1 MKNRLTKL
9 NRKELMQ
16 NFRSLKQSGTRSFKT
31 IQENTFTQKLKN
43 IFMLSSFKAV
53 LILMALVV
61 FYYVFIAA
69 NRYVSESAVTIKSS
83 SQNSGINI
91 NGLTSLLGGSSL
103 SENDDVNYLKTYIL
117 SPDMLKILEKTIDI
131 RNIYE
136 KQKLDI
142 FFSLSPW
149 ANEDKF
155 LAYYQDRIKITE
167 NNALLNIQVEGFTP
181 ESAQLISKTILKES
195 ERFVNE
201 LSHKSARE
209 DLAFAESELLKYK
222 EKYQEATNKMI
233 AFQNE
238 FGVLDPTKEAQDR
251 ANLLAGIETQI
262 ATKEA
267 QLLAMQSYIQ
277 DNAPQLVV
285 LKAEIKALKA
295 QLEKEKAR
303 IISQS
308 NANSQKLNNIAA
320 DFERLRI
327 EVGFAQTAYE
337 TSLKVYETTR
347 IETIRKI
354 KHLVV
359 VQEPTLPQSAM
370 YPRKIYNI
378 VTIFVILSLLF
389 GIAKLVKTI
398 IEEHKY

>member
-16 NFRSLKQSGTRSFKT
+16 NFRNLKQSGTRSFKT
-31 IQENTFTQKLKN
+31 IQENTFAQKLKN

-61 FYYVFIAA
+61 FYYLFIAA

-83 SQNSGINI
+83 NQNSGINI

-131 RNIYE
+131 RKIYE

-181 ESAQLISKTILKES
+181 ESAQLISKAILKES

-201 LSHKSARE
+201 LSHKNARE

-222 EKYQEATNKMI
+222 EQYQEATNKMI

-308 NANSQKLNNIAA
+308 NANSQKLNNIVA

-337 TSLKVYETTR
+337 TSLKAYETTR

>member
-16 NFRSLKQSGTRSFKT
+16 NFRNLKQSGTRSFKT
-31 IQENTFTQKLKN
+31 IQENTFAQKLKN

-61 FYYVFIAA
+61 FYYLFIAA

-83 SQNSGINI
+83 NQNSGINI
-91 NGLTSLLGGSSL
+91 NGHTSLLGGSSL

-131 RNIYE
+131 RKIYE

-181 ESAQLISKTILKES
+181 ESAQLISKAILKES

-201 LSHKSARE
+201 LSHKNARE

-295 QLEKEKAR
+295 LLEKEKAR

-308 NANSQKLNNIAA
+308 NANSQKLNDIVA
-320 DFERLRI
+320 DF
-327 EVGFAQTAYE
+327 
-337 TSLKVYETTR
+337 
-347 IETIRKI
+347 
-354 KHLVV
+354 
-359 VQEPTLPQSAM
+359 
-370 YPRKIYNI
+370 
-378 VTIFVILSLLF
+378 
-389 GIAKLVKTI
+389 
-398 IEEHKY
+398 

>member
-16 NFRSLKQSGTRSFKT
+16 NFRNLKQSSTRSFKT

-53 LILMALVV
+53 LIFMALVV

-83 SQNSGINI
+83 AQSSGINI
-91 NGLTSLLGGSSL
+91 NGLSSLLGGSSL
-103 SENDDVNYLKTYIL
+103 SSNDDVNYLKTYIL
-117 SPDMLKILEKTIDI
+117 SPDMLKVLEKTINI
-131 RNIYE
+131 RKIYE
-136 KQKLDI
+136 AQKLD
-142 FFSLSPW
+142 FFFALSPW

-155 LAYYQDRIKITE
+155 VSYYRDRIKITDS
-167 NNALLNIQVEGFTP
+167 NALLNIQVEGFTP
-181 ESAQLISKTILKES
+181 EQAQLISKAILKES

-308 NANSQKLNNIAA
+308 SAQTQKLNNIAA
-320 DFERLRI
+320 DFERLKI

-337 TSLKVYETTR
+337 TALKGYETTR

-378 VTIFVILSLLF
+378 ITIFVILSLLF

>member
-16 NFRSLKQSGTRSFKT
+16 NFRNLKQSGTRSFKT
-31 IQENTFTQKLKN
+31 IQENTFAQKLKN

-61 FYYVFIAA
+61 FYYLFIAA

-83 SQNSGINI
+83 NQNSGINI

-131 RNIYE
+131 RKIYE

-181 ESAQLISKTILKES
+181 ESAQLISKAILKES

-201 LSHKSARE
+201 LSHKNARE

-308 NANSQKLNNIAA
+308 NANSQKLNNIVA

-337 TSLKVYETTR
+337 TSLKAYETTR